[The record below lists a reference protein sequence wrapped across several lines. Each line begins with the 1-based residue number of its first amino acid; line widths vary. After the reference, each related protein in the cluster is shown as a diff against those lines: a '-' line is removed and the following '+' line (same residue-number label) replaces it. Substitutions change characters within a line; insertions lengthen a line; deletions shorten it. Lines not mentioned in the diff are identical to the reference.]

1 MVRTLKLAYSK
12 ARKILEMQYEQWHSI
27 VTAQVKRLI
36 EGPFSKQK
44 EHVILTQLEHRPH
57 SPFAITL
64 SQFMNLQYIS
74 IYIADYI
81 YPFCFCD
88 EIN

>member
-1 MVRTLKLAYSK
+1 MVRTLKLDYSK

-36 EGPFSKQK
+36 EGPFSKQN
-44 EHVILTQLEHRPH
+44 EHVILTQLEHDMTRRPH

-64 SQFMNLQYIS
+64 SQFMNLY
-74 IYIADYI
+74 
-81 YPFCFCD
+81 
-88 EIN
+88 